1 MWTRASA
8 KTSSKLFSNVLA
20 YCLLIS
26 RELLELIRSE
36 GAYLTLLYPSEFM
49 VHNILC
55 IVMKFIRE
63 DAQILKFGEKEEL
76 TAFDSLIVSAKDFV
90 VEAVRCFQKLWND
103 PKDDILNVDMQE
115 LKKNV
120 MVSIEEYTLDLDSSS
135 EEMAKRAP
143 DHVTAADK
151 VLTFRYSGS
160 STLQVS
166 P

>member
-1 MWTRASA
+1 
-8 KTSSKLFSNVLA
+8 
-20 YCLLIS
+20 
-26 RELLELIRSE
+26 
-36 GAYLTLLYPSEFM
+36 M